1 MFQSRLFYTAVL
13 LITSLAVF
21 AQTGTIKGYISDSA
35 SNQSMVNVVVFLEK
49 TEISTISNIDGS
61 FELTNVPV
69 GRYVV
74 VAQTDLYN
82 DLAISIEVKS
92 GDNDLGTLKLINRE
106 GGTDL
111 LSAEDIIPTVSLS
124 ENDLRGDGAQNVS
137 GLLTASRDVY
147 INAAAFVFGSYR
159 YRIRGYDGENTD
171 VFLDNLPMNDLEDG
185 RAYWNQWGGLN
196 DVFRSRENEIGLN
209 PVDFTFGGVG
219 GSSGI
224 QTGAASQRKQY
235 RISYA
240 ASNRTYTNRLMATY
254 STGLLPK
261 GWAVSLSASR
271 RWAKEGYVDGTSYD
285 AWSYFA
291 AVEKVINNHSINL
304 TIFGAPTK
312 RGKTS
317 PTFQEAYNITGSNF
331 YNPNWGYQDGVKRNS
346 DIVHSHL
353 PTIILS
359 HVWKINEKSKLSTSF
374 GYQFGQNGSTTL
386 NWYNAPD
393 PRPDYYRNLPSY
405 ITDSTLQ
412 DQALQNYTENPELL
426 QLDWNRFYSVNANST
441 ETIQDYNGTGRD
453 TTVNLSRYIIEDRR
467 YDKKRV
473 SANILFEHKF
483 SDRFILQS
491 GASYVWQRTYNFKV
505 IDDLLGGDV
514 FLDVN
519 QFAERD
525 FVNDPNAVQNDLE
538 NPNRLLKVGDRYG
551 YDYNIT
557 VSKTNAWVQGIANLS
572 NWELFGAAN
581 ISHSQFYRTGN
592 YRSGLFPDDSKGD
605 GEKISF
611 VNYGVKGGAT
621 YKINGRNYL
630 IANGSYMTRAPY
642 AKNAYI
648 QPRTRNQI
656 VDNLQNEQIYSF
668 EGGYLLK
675 APKLKARA
683 IFYYTQFLN
692 GTDTYS
698 FYYDLERNF
707 VNVALTNIDRRHLG
721 GEFAIEAQIFTGFKI
736 SAVSAIGQNIYTSR
750 QSATITLDNSAE
762 ILARDLTIYS
772 KNFFVA
778 NGPQF
783 ANSLGFHYNSS
794 KFFANLYVNY
804 FDRIFI
810 DYNRV
815 RRTEEAVDL
824 VEPGSQ
830 LWNDILQQQEMDGQ
844 FTVDIFGGTSF
855 KVNDWIKKLER
866 STYLYLT
873 VGVNNIL
880 NNRKFITGGFEQ
892 TRLDYSGNNV
902 NKFPP
907 NYFYAYGVNFF
918 ISASLKF

>member
-1 MFQSRLFYTAVL
+1 MLQSRFILTLAL
-13 LITSLAVF
+13 LITSLTVF
-21 AQTGTIKGYISDSA
+21 AQNAVVKGFVADSA
-35 SNQSMVNVVVFLEK
+35 SSQPMVNVVVYLQN
-49 TEISTISNIDGS
+49 TELTTITANDGY

-69 GRYVV
+69 GSYTL
-74 VAQTDLYN
+74 VAETDLYKS
-82 DLAISIEVKS
+82 LALMIEVKE
-92 GDNDLGTLKLINRE
+92 GENNVGTLKLINQE
-106 GGTDL
+106 GGTDM
-111 LSAEDIIPTVSLS
+111 LSAEDLIPTISLS
-124 ENDLRGDGAQNVS
+124 ENDLRGDGSQNVS
-137 GLLTASRDVY
+137 GLLTGSRDIY
-147 INAAAFVFGSYR
+147 ISTAAFVFGSYR
-159 YRIRGYDGENTD
+159 YRIRGYNGENTD
-171 VFLDNLPMNDLEDG
+171 VFMDNLPMNDLEDG

-196 DVFRSRENEIGLN
+196 DVFRSRENVIGLD
-209 PVDFTFGGVG
+209 PVDFTFGGFG

-224 QTGAASQRKQY
+224 QTGAASQRKQT
-235 RISYA
+235 RISYS

-271 RWAKEGYVDGTSYD
+271 RWAKEGYVEGTSYD
-285 AWSYFA
+285 AWSYFM
-291 AVEKVINNHSINL
+291 AVEKVIKNHSINL
-304 TIFGAPTK
+304 TVFGAPTK

-317 PTFQEAYNITGSNF
+317 PTLQEVYDLAGTNY

-346 DIVHSHL
+346 DIMHSHL
-353 PTIILS
+353 PTFLLS
-359 HVWKINEKSKLSTSF
+359 HDWKISEKSKLSTAV
-374 GYQFGQNGSTTL
+374 GYQFGQNGSTTI

-412 DQALQNYTENPELL
+412 AQARDNYESNPDLL
-426 QLDWNRFYSVNANST
+426 QLDWDRFYSVNANST
-441 ETIQDYNGTGRD
+441 ETVRNYNGTGRD
-453 TTVNLSRYIIEDRR
+453 TVVNLSRYIIEDRR

-473 SANILFEHKF
+473 SASMLFEHKF
-483 SDRFILQS
+483 TERLILNA
-491 GASYVWQRTYNFKV
+491 GASYVWQRTHNFKV
-505 IDDLLGGDV
+505 VDDLLGGDV

-525 FVNDPNAVQNDLE
+525 FVNDPNAVQNDLD
-538 NPNRLLKVGDRYG
+538 NPNRLLKEGDTYG

-557 VSKTNAWVQGIANLS
+557 VCKPTAWVQGIANLNS
-572 NWELFGAAN
+572 WELFIAAN
-581 ISHSQFYRTGN
+581 VSHTRFYRTGN

-605 GEKISF
+605 SEKQNF
-611 VNYGVKGGAT
+611 FNYGVKGGAT

-630 IANGSYMTRAPY
+630 VANAGYMTRAPY
-642 AKNAYI
+642 ARNAYI
-648 QPRTRNQI
+648 QPRTRNQV
-656 VDNLQNEQIYSF
+656 VDNLQNEEIYTF

-675 APKLKARA
+675 APKLKVRA
-683 IFYYTQFLN
+683 IFYYTQFKN

-707 VNVALTNIDRRHLG
+707 VNVALTNIDQRHLG
-721 GEFAIEAQIFTGFKI
+721 GEFAIEGQVLPGFKI
-736 SAVSAIGQNIYTSR
+736 SAVSALGQNIYTSR

-762 ILARDLTIYS
+762 ILAQDVTIYS

-783 ANSLGFHYNSS
+783 ANSLGFHYNHS

-810 DYNRV
+810 DINRV
-815 RRTEEAVDL
+815 RRTDEAVDL
-824 VEPGSQ
+824 VEPGTE
-830 LWNDILQQQEMDGQ
+830 LWNSILKQQQMDGQ

-855 KVNDWIKKLER
+855 RLNKWIKKLEH

-880 NNRKFITGGFEQ
+880 NNKKFVTGGYEQ
-892 TRLDYSGNNV
+892 TRLDYQENNV

-907 NYFYAYGVNFF
+907 NYFYAYGTNFF
-918 ISASLKF
+918 INATIKF